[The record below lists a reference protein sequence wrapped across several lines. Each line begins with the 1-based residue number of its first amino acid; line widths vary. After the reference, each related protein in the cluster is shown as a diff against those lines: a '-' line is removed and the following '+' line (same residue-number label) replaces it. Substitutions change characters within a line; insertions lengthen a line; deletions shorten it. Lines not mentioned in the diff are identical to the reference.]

1 MVKYIIALVFAFTL
15 GASVHAQGNYEVSV
29 GDTLRVEV
37 LEDSSL
43 NRTLLVTPDGRISFP
58 LAGTL
63 TASGQTIEQIE
74 QALIAKLSPN
84 FASPPTVYVAVGTI
98 PQEVADDPLNE
109 ENPTVYLLGEVN
121 TPGPKS
127 IIPGTTIL
135 QLLSQ
140 SGGFTDF
147 AATKRI
153 QIRKR
158 TSSGSEVLITLNFR
172 AISRG
177 VGLDRD
183 VVLQE
188 GDVILVPERRLFE

>member
-1 MVKYIIALVFAFTL
+1 
-15 GASVHAQGNYEVSV
+15 
-29 GDTLRVEV
+29 
-37 LEDSSL
+37 
-43 NRTLLVTPDGRISFP
+43 
-58 LAGTL
+58 
-63 TASGQTIEQIE
+63 
-74 QALIAKLSPN
+74 
-84 FASPPTVYVAVGTI
+84 
-98 PQEVADDPLNE
+98 
-109 ENPTVYLLGEVN
+109 
-121 TPGPKS
+121 
-127 IIPGTTIL
+127 
-135 QLLSQ
+135 LSQ